1 MFFLGFIGALII
13 GLVLGL
19 IGGGGSI
26 LTVPIFVYFLDINPI
41 LATAYSLFVV
51 GITALVG
58 ALRNLNKNLI
68 EFRTGFVFAIP
79 SFVGVY
85 IARAYLLELIP
96 EKFIIFSN
104 FFYKETAIM
113 IFFAIIMLL
122 ASYFMI
128 RGHKQ
133 DKNES
138 IKNYNSLALIVE
150 GFIVGILTGIVGAGG
165 GFLIIPALVL
175 FAKLPMKKAVATS
188 LLIIAIKSLFG
199 FLGDLGNSNLIF
211 DWQLL
216 STFTLLSI
224 VGIFIGVYFT
234 NFIDAKNLKKGFG
247 LFVFTMSIIIII
259 KEFV

>member
-68 EFRTGFVFAIP
+68 EFKTGFVFAIP

-85 IARAYLLELIP
+85 IARAYLLEIIP

-113 IFFAIIMLL
+113 IFFAIISFWL
-122 ASYFMI
+122 
-128 RGHKQ
+128 H
-133 DKNES
+133 
-138 IKNYNSLALIVE
+138 
-150 GFIVGILTGIVGAGG
+150 IL
-165 GFLIIPALVL
+165 
-175 FAKLPMKKAVATS
+175 
-188 LLIIAIKSLFG
+188 
-199 FLGDLGNSNLIF
+199 
-211 DWQLL
+211 
-216 STFTLLSI
+216 
-224 VGIFIGVYFT
+224 
-234 NFIDAKNLKKGFG
+234 
-247 LFVFTMSIIIII
+247 
-259 KEFV
+259 